1 MSNANSSSQ
10 SLACCL
16 LPTAYCLLSAPA
28 DLPSV
33 IQRFEYHCPFC
44 GRIDSNHCAYINHPM
59 DWKIQHS
66 LRKPWSETVT
76 TEIEEEVEKEV
87 MEEREV

>member
-1 MSNANSSSQ
+1 
-10 SLACCL
+10 
-16 LPTAYCLLSAPA
+16 
-28 DLPSV
+28 
-33 IQRFEYHCPFC
+33 
-44 GRIDSNHCAYINHPM
+44 M
-59 DWKIQHS
+59 DWKLQNS

>member
-1 MSNANSSSQ
+1 
-10 SLACCL
+10 
-16 LPTAYCLLSAPA
+16 
-28 DLPSV
+28 
-33 IQRFEYHCPFC
+33 
-44 GRIDSNHCAYINHPM
+44 M